1 MSNAILTTKINP
13 AYDDLPDR
21 RYHFPRQYLG
31 RVEQTV
37 GDLIVYYE
45 PGRAGS
51 SDSNRIGSRSYFA
64 VGRVTSIEPSPAG
77 DGSYYANID
86 EYLDFE
92 LPVPFREGQ
101 FFYESALRNPD
112 GSHNTGAF
120 INAVRL
126 VPSDEFQNILRAG
139 FSRPYEYNQA
149 NIVVPFGGIAETDV
163 EDSDENRP
171 ILERIERRPFRDR
184 VFSRRVRDAY
194 RERCSLTGLRLI
206 NGGGRAEVEAAH
218 IRPVGGGHN
227 GPDSIWNGIALS
239 RTAHWMFDRGLVS
252 LEDDYRIIVSPS
264 APGNAHRLL
273 RPEMVADVPD
283 SPRDQPH
290 PTFLKYHRDNIFKQ

>member
-1 MSNAILTTKINP
+1 MANAILTTKIDP
-13 AYDDLPDR
+13 AYDDLPDT
-21 RYHFPRQYLG
+21 RYHFPKQYLG

-37 GDLIVYYE
+37 DDLIVYYE

-51 SDSNRIGSRSYFA
+51 SDSNRFGSKSYFA
-64 VGRVTSIEPSPAG
+64 VGRVASIEPSAAG
-77 DGSYYANID
+77 DGTYYANID

-92 LPVPFREGQ
+92 RPVPFREGK
-101 FFYESALRNPD
+101 FFYENSLRNPD

-139 FSRPYEYNQA
+139 FTKVVEYKQDA
-149 NIVVPFGGIAETDV
+149 IVPSSGGMAGDDV
-163 EDSDENRP
+163 ADTDENRP

-184 VFSRRVRDAY
+184 VFSRRVREAY

-264 APGNAHRLL
+264 APDNAHRLL

-283 SPRDQPH
+283 SPREQPH
-290 PTFLKYHRDNIFKQ
+290 PTFLKYHRDYIFKQ

>member
-1 MSNAILTTKINP
+1 MANAILTTKIDP

-21 RYHFPRQYLG
+21 RYHFPRRYLG

-51 SDSNRIGSRSYFA
+51 TDSNRIGSRSYFA
-64 VGRVTSIEPSPAG
+64 VGRVAGIEASPAG
-77 DGSYYANID
+77 HGTYYAII
-86 EYLDFE
+86 EQYLDFE
-92 LPVPFREGQ
+92 RRVPFREGR
-101 FFYESALRNPD
+101 FFYESALRNSD

-139 FSRPYEYNQA
+139 FVQPFEYKQD
-149 NIVVPFGGIAETDV
+149 NIVMAFEGIAEVDV
-163 EDSDENRP
+163 EDSDDNRP
-171 ILERIERRPFRDR
+171 ILERIERRKFRDR

-194 RERCSLTGLRLI
+194 REQCSLTGLRLI

-218 IRPVGGGHN
+218 IRPIGDGHN

-252 LEDDYRIIVSPS
+252 LKDDYRIIVSPQ
-264 APGNAHRLL
+264 APENAHRLL
-273 RPEMVADVPD
+273 RPEMIAGVPD
-283 SPRDQPH
+283 SLRERPH
-290 PTFLKYHRDNIFKQ
+290 PSFLKYHRDNIFRQ